1 MYVYDEGWRNK
12 SARAIGHADEVFVWC
27 SHFYMSRTFLL
38 GGYLQRRRE
47 AADGFIRETRK

>member
-27 SHFYMSRTFLL
+27 SHVYMSRTFLL